1 MFRNLFYLCQ
11 FVLNLIIHVTDFVDL
26 PFGRIF
32 DDSDE
37 LAIIALICKQKRN
50 EF

>member
-1 MFRNLFYLCQ
+1 LCQ
-11 FVLNLIIHVTDFVDL
+11 FVSILLFHVTDFAVL

-32 DDSDE
+32 DGSDQ